1 MNQKPSKRR
10 NAKIGAFTV
19 FGKIM
24 KFIIIAFF
32 IAALV
37 GGVYAT
43 KIILGIAKE
52 APEVNLKK
60 FLALNTPSVMMDMDG
75 VQMDIIH
82 TDEVRFPVAL
92 SDMGQ
97 NIKDA
102 FISIEDERFYKHK
115 GVDYRRTIS
124 VTAKDLIGRITGNR
138 DLQGGSTLTQQIIK
152 NTFLTKDQVVT
163 RKIKE
168 IYMALQAEE
177 LLTKDQILE
186 TYLNSI
192 FLGGKANGV
201 EAASRQYFGKSVK
214 DLTVIEAAYI
224 AGTTQ
229 SPSNYYAFSESS
241 MANPSKYI
249 NRTKLVL
256 KAMLKNE
263 KLTQIDF
270 DAYMNKLDTEGI
282 AFNRQVIISD
292 TYNYEYFTR
301 PVLDQVRADLK
312 ELNGYTDEEVNE
324 LIAYGGLTIY
334 STMDRDDQEYAQSI
348 LNDFNNI
355 NAQYI
360 YEWKDEVQ
368 NTLSEKRE
376 IQAAFAA
383 VDYKTGQVR
392 VLIGGRNDDV
402 AAGYNRAYYS
412 PTFANSTLRSIG
424 SSTKPLTIY
433 SPAIDTG
440 ILTLGGEANDSLLPK
455 DIYEAIGF
463 KGRSPNN
470 VNFKYTGMSTIRN
483 AIVNSYN
490 TVSTRTFFK
499 LGSSQDARINL
510 AQSYGE
516 KFGVLYTKKT
526 EELGASTFA
535 LGSNYEINVDGG
547 NPLILAGAYGAF
559 GNSGVVTEN
568 ILYTK
573 VTDSSGNV
581 ILENIPKSE
590 QVIKP
595 TTAYL
600 LFDVMKGV
608 VAKNVPKSRPGNMPM
623 AGKTGTATGEN
634 NAVVDVWFS
643 GVTPYYSASIWFGAD
658 QRKPLLSV
666 NSSKQINSYSTQY
679 AFGKIMTHLHDG
691 LAVTDVSRPGGLITA
706 SFCKESGGVPNEQ
719 CYVAGTVES
728 ELFVSGTQP
737 TEVCTVHTYVPPVVD
752 PVTPATP
759 VTPGTNGNNGLGNW
773 LDGLFPGN
781 GN

>member
-440 ILTLGGEANDSLLPK
+440 ILTLGGEANDSLLPQELWK
-455 DIYEAIGF
+455 PMGF
-463 KGRSPNN
+463 KRSPNN
-470 VNFKYTGMSTIRN
+470 VNFKYSGMSTIRN

-499 LGSSQDARINL
+499 LGSSQDARISL
-510 AQSYGE
+510 AESYGE
-516 KFGVLYTKKT
+516 KYGLIVSKNRET
-526 EELGASTFA
+526 LGASTFA
-535 LGSNYEINVDGG
+535 LGSNHEINKDGG

-600 LFDVMKGV
+600 LYDVMKGV

-623 AGKTGTATGEN
+623 AGKTGTATDDN
-634 NAVVDVWFS
+634 NGVVDVWFS

-658 QRKPLLSV
+658 QRKPLLAV

>member
-1 MNQKPSKRR
+1 MNHKPSKRR

-24 KFIIIAFF
+24 KFIIIAVF
-32 IAALV
+32 IAVLI
-37 GGVYAT
+37 GGAYAT
-43 KIILGIAKE
+43 KIILGIAQE

-92 SDMGQ
+92 SEMGQ
-97 NIKDA
+97 TIQDA
-102 FISIEDERFYKHK
+102 FLSIEDERFYKHK

-201 EAASRQYFGKSVK
+201 EAAARQYFGKSVK

-256 KAMLKNE
+256 SAMLKNE
-263 KLTQIDF
+263 KITQLDF
-270 DAYMNKLDTEGI
+270 DAYINKLDTEGI
-282 AFNRQVIISD
+282 VFSRQVIISD

-301 PVLDQVRADLK
+301 PVLDQVRSDLK
-312 ELNGYTDEEVNE
+312 ELKGYTDEEVNE

-334 STMDRDDQEYAQSI
+334 STMDRGDQEYAQSI

-355 NAQYI
+355 NAQYV
-360 YEWKDEVQ
+360 YEYLSETKKPM
-368 NTLSEKRE
+368 SEKRE
-376 IQAAFAA
+376 VQAAFAA

-412 PTFANSTLRSIG
+412 PSFANSTLRSIG

-440 ILTLGGEANDSLLPK
+440 ILTLGGEANDSLLPE
-455 DIYEAIGF
+455 DIWKPMGF
-463 KGRSPNN
+463 TRSPNN
-470 VNFKYTGMSTIRN
+470 VNFKYTGMTTIRN

-499 LGSSQDARINL
+499 LGSNQDARVNL
-510 AQSYGE
+510 AESYG
-516 KFGVLYTKKT
+516 KKYGLVISKNRET
-526 EELGASTFA
+526 LGASTFA
-535 LGSNYEINVDGG
+535 LGSNHEINKDGG

-590 QVIKP
+590 QAIKP

-600 LFDVMKGV
+600 LYDVMKGV
-608 VAKNVPKSRPGNMPM
+608 VAKNLPK
-623 AGKTGTATGEN
+623 
-634 NAVVDVWFS
+634 
-643 GVTPYYSASIWFGAD
+643 
-658 QRKPLLSV
+658 
-666 NSSKQINSYSTQY
+666 
-679 AFGKIMTHLHDG
+679 
-691 LAVTDVSRPGGLITA
+691 
-706 SFCKESGGVPNEQ
+706 
-719 CYVAGTVES
+719 
-728 ELFVSGTQP
+728 
-737 TEVCTVHTYVPPVVD
+737 
-752 PVTPATP
+752 
-759 VTPGTNGNNGLGNW
+759 
-773 LDGLFPGN
+773 
-781 GN
+781 

>member
-10 NAKIGAFTV
+10 DAKIGAFTV

-32 IAALV
+32 IATLV
-37 GGVYAT
+37 GGAYAT
-43 KIILGIAKE
+43 KIILGIAQE

-60 FLALNTPSVMMDMDG
+60 FLALNKPSIMMDMDG

-92 SDMGQ
+92 SEMGQ
-97 NIKDA
+97 TIQDA
-102 FISIEDERFYKHK
+102 FLSIEDERFYKHK

-152 NTFLTKDQVVT
+152 NTFLTKDQVIT

-177 LLTKDQILE
+177 LLTKEQILE

-201 EAASRQYFGKSVK
+201 EAASRQYFGKSTK

-229 SPSNYYAFSESS
+229 SPSNFYAFSESS

-256 KAMLKNE
+256 NAMLKNE
-263 KLTQIDF
+263 KITQIDY
-270 DAYMNKLDTEGI
+270 DAYINKLDTEGI

-312 ELNGYTDEEVNE
+312 ELNGYTDEEINE

-360 YEWKDEVQ
+360 HEWKDEAE
-368 NTLSEKRE
+368 NPRSEKRE

-392 VLIGGRNDDV
+392 ILIGGRNDDV

-412 PTFANSTLRSIG
+412 SSFLNSTLRSVG

-440 ILTLGGEANDSLLPK
+440 ILTLGGEANDSLLPQDMWK
-455 DIYEAIGF
+455 PMGF
-463 KGRSPNN
+463 PRSPNN
-470 VNFKYTGMSTIRN
+470 VNFRYSGMTTIRN

-510 AQSYGE
+510 ARSYAE
-516 KFGVLYTKKT
+516 KYGLITAQDT
-526 EELGASTFA
+526 STLGASTYA
-535 LGSNYEINVDGG
+535 LGSNHQINKDGG

-600 LFDVMKGV
+600 LYDVMKGV
-608 VAKNVPKSRPGNMPM
+608 VSKNVPKSRPGNMPM
-623 AGKTGTATGEN
+623 AGKTGTATDNDNG
-634 NAVVDVWFS
+634 VVDVWFS

-658 QRKPLLSV
+658 QRKPLLTV

-691 LAVTDVSRPGGLITA
+691 LAVTDVSRPGGIISA
-706 SFCKESGGVPNEQ
+706 SFCKASGGVPNEQ
-719 CYVAGTVES
+719 CYVAGTVVS
-728 ELFVSGTQP
+728 ELFASGTQP
-737 TEVCTVHTYVPPVVD
+737 TEVCTVHSYVAPVIPDTPVSPIT
-752 PVTPATP
+752 PVTPAAP
-759 VTPGTNGNNGLGNW
+759 GNNGN
-773 LDGLFPGN
+773 GN
-781 GN
+781 GGGN

>member
-32 IAALV
+32 IAVLI

-43 KIILGIAKE
+43 KIILGIAQE

-60 FLALNTPSVMMDMDG
+60 FLALNKPSIMMDMDG

-92 SDMGQ
+92 SEMGQ
-97 NIKDA
+97 TIQDA

-124 VTAKDLIGRITGNR
+124 VTAKDVIGRITGNR

-177 LLTKDQILE
+177 LLTKEQILE

-201 EAASRQYFGKSVK
+201 EAAARQYFGKSVK

-256 KAMLKNE
+256 SAMLKNE
-263 KLTQIDF
+263 KITQLDF
-270 DAYMNKLDTEGI
+270 DAYINKLDTEGI

-301 PVLDQVRADLK
+301 PVLDQVRTDLK
-312 ELNGYTDEEVNE
+312 ELKGYTDEEVNE

-334 STMDRDDQEYAQSI
+334 STMDRDDQEYAQSV

-355 NAQYI
+355 NAQYV
-360 YEWKDEVQ
+360 YEYLNETKKPM
-368 NTLSEKRE
+368 TEKRE
-376 IQAAFAA
+376 VQAAFAA

-392 VLIGGRNDDV
+392 ILIGGRNDDV

-412 PTFANSTLRSIG
+412 TTFANSTLRSIG

-440 ILTLGGEANDSLLPK
+440 ILTLGGEANDSLLPE
-455 DIYEAIGF
+455 DIWKPMGF
-463 KGRSPNN
+463 TRSPNN
-470 VNFKYTGMSTIRN
+470 VNFKYSGMTTIRN

-499 LGSSQDARINL
+499 LGSNQDARVNL
-510 AQSYGE
+510 AESYG
-516 KFGVLYTKKT
+516 KKYGLIVSQDRST
-526 EELGASTFA
+526 LGASTFA
-535 LGSNYEINVDGG
+535 LGSNNEINKDGG

-600 LFDVMKGV
+600 LYDVMKGV
-608 VAKNVPKSRPGNMPM
+608 VAKNVPKSRPGNIPM
-623 AGKTGTATGEN
+623 AGKTGTATDNKNG
-634 NAVVDVWFS
+634 VVDVWFS

-658 QRKPLLSV
+658 QRKPLLAA

-679 AFGKIMTHLHDG
+679 AFGKIMTHLHEG
-691 LAVTDVSRPGGLITA
+691 LPVTDVSRPGGIITA

-719 CYVAGTVES
+719 CYLAGTVVS
-728 ELFVSGTQP
+728 ELFASGTQP
-737 TEVCTVHTYVPPVVD
+737 TEVCTVHTYVAPVVVPD
-752 PVTPATP
+752 VPVIPAI
-759 VTPGTNGNNGLGNW
+759 PGANGNGNNGLGNL
-773 LDGLFPGN
+773 LDGLFPKP
-781 GN
+781 